1 MSSPYRTAGAGGD
14 REITF
19 KATLIGDREV
29 KEALGS
35 VPEEGIRA
43 YTRLDVLARQVAA
56 SQERAA
62 RKAAAEVET
71 AAHRAQNVA
80 ENAERARV
88 AATKRA
94 EEARW
99 REVERTGQRIE
110 RQMEREAQLAERLA
124 ERKVAAEKKA
134 RDKFLANPIKGV
146 SERAG
151 GLATSI
157 VGGAIGLA
165 SSLLFKGVDA
175 AHAAVRESQELQA
188 TTTRLSIAARGA
200 GEGFQDPTALRKSFE
215 RTAVATPGVTA
226 AELASGAQEFVGKT
240 GDLNAA
246 MKFTQTFAT
255 VASATG
261 ASVRDIAIA
270 SADIFTKFGIKE
282 MDAAKQV
289 GELQQALTTL
299 TMQGKAGAFE
309 LKDAAAQF
317 ARIGAAA
324 ARFGLKGAEGIKVL
338 GGLAQIAR
346 TSVGTGPQAA
356 TAVEGM
362 FRQLIA
368 KAGKGTSPFVK
379 GSRNVT
385 KDVRDVI
392 VETIGKNKGDL
403 PKLQKIFD
411 TTGIRAVSPLV
422 KKYNDVVLEESKAGK
437 SDKDARAAGVKAMRD
452 MMDEAMNAAGDW
464 AEIQK
469 DAAFQQSTM
478 GSQLTA
484 AWEKVKMVAGD
495 ELAPAISEIT
505 TRIMRDGK
513 ALDLFIAAI
522 GFAAETVKAFALF
535 LKEKGL
541 ISGGRAGERAEDA
554 RRDEVTA
561 KENIKSL
568 LGTAKLTDKEK
579 AEQLKL
585 PANQEDDFVASKL
598 SEEDQAKYRELRA
611 KQLIARETK
620 EKADRAEQ
628 LRQRELKDISTST
641 TWSGPFGGEEATK
654 KAYNRLGGKAWSM
667 SIPLLGHN
675 DFLQGLFGE
684 NVEQRDVRHAGEK
697 QKKEA
702 FGRAVKAQDGGF
714 GGDAAGVKA
723 MADAERATTDAMS
736 AATAAKNLAAADKNL
751 AAADKN
757 LAAANKN
764 AARGTVFTGGPTAV
778 HP

>member
-1 MSSPYRTAGAGGD
+1 MSSPYRTAGGGD
-14 REITF
+14 REIVF
-19 KATLIGDREV
+19 KATLVGDRDV
-29 KEALGS
+29 KEALGAI
-35 VPEEGIRA
+35 PEEGIRA

-56 SQERAA
+56 SQAREARRAA
-62 RKAAAEVET
+62 NEAE
-71 AAHRAQNVA
+71 H
-80 ENAERARV
+80 AERSRIAS
-88 AATKRA
+88 TKMA

-99 REVERTGQRIE
+99 QEVVRASQRIE
-110 RQMEREAQLAERLA
+110 RQMEQEARTAERLA
-124 ERKVAAEKKA
+124 ERKAKAEEKA
-134 RDKFLANPIKGV
+134 RDKFRKNPIGV
-146 SERAG
+146 ISERAG
-151 GLATSI
+151 SLATSI
-157 VGGAIGLA
+157 IGGGIGIA
-165 SSLLFKGVDA
+165 SSMLSKGIDA
-175 AHAAVRESQELQA
+175 AHAAVRESHELQA
-188 TTTRLSIAARGA
+188 STVRLSIAARGA
-200 GEGFQDPTALRKSFE
+200 GEGFQDPTALRKTFE
-215 RTAVATPGVTA
+215 RTAVGTPGVTA
-226 AELASGAQEFVGKT
+226 SDLAGGAQEFVGKT

-246 MKFTQTFAT
+246 MRFTQTFAT

-324 ARFGLKGAEGIKVL
+324 ARFGLKGAEGIKIL

-392 VETIGKNKGDL
+392 VETISKNKGDL

-437 SDKDARAAGVKAMRD
+437 SDKDARAAGAKAMRD

-513 ALDLFIAAI
+513 ALDLFVAAI
-522 GFAAETVKAFALF
+522 GIAADAVKAFALF
-535 LKEKGL
+535 LKEKGI

-568 LGTAKLTDKEK
+568 LGTAKLTEADKQK
-579 AEQLKL
+579 LLKM
-585 PANQEDDFVASKL
+585 PSGQEDDFVASKL
-598 SEEDQAKYRELRA
+598 SADDQAKYRGLRA
-611 KQLIARETK
+611 KQLMAQNEK
-620 EKADRAEQ
+620 EDEQGKASLNA
-628 LRQRELKDISTST
+628 KDIANIKASDK
-641 TWSGPFGGEEATK
+641 WSGPLGGEAATDA
-654 KAYNRLGGKAWSM
+654 AYKRTGRSPWTMKVPFFGSSDW
-667 SIPLLGHN
+667 
-675 DFLQGLFGE
+675 FQGATGE
-684 NVEQRDVRHAGEK
+684 SAEGRDVRHAGEA
-697 QKKEA
+697 KKSEVFAASVKSNEA
-702 FGRAVKAQDGGF
+702 AQAEAAAKGLDGF
-714 GGDAAGVKA
+714 
-723 MADAERATTDAMS
+723 S
-736 AATAAKNLAAADKNL
+736 AAVAQAKKALEGLGKPS
-751 AAADKN
+751 
-757 LAAANKN
+757 
-764 AARGTVFTGGPTAV
+764 VFAGGPPAV
-778 HP
+778 NR